1 MRQSARDYFRKEPI
15 LFFNSNIKLKTF
27 SIKSKHF
34 FRVFTSNASC
44 KCFTRNK
51 FLCTYMCV
59 LRKASTAR
67 FLKIVFTFFQSL
79 NIPTKE
85 KYFKKKLI
93 TQDEME
99 LNF

>member
-1 MRQSARDYFRKEPI
+1 MHLANVLQGINFY
-15 LFFNSNIKLKTF
+15 
-27 SIKSKHF
+27 
-34 FRVFTSNASC
+34 
-44 KCFTRNK
+44 
-51 FLCTYMCV
+51 TYMCV

-93 TQDEME
+93 TQDEIE